1 MVRFS
6 GFARKNEPHSPF
18 ASEVCLHSE
27 SLRESYRL
35 SSYDIIKIYQTQ
47 SFMEGT
53 ISWRSPSNIAII
65 KYWGKHGL
73 QLPRNPNISF
83 TLDKAFTETT
93 LYYKTKSKRQK
104 KDEINFK
111 FLFEG
116 KPNEAFRLKQ
126 LKFLTTL
133 LPVFPFLTEY
143 DLTVSS
149 HNSFPHSAGIASSAS
164 SMSALA
170 ACLCDMDF
178 EVAGITLDESDQADL
193 LKKVSVVARL
203 GSGSACR
210 SVYPIMAA
218 WGVCP
223 DIKGS
228 SDEYAVGFGD
238 DIHPVFKT
246 YHDAI
251 LIASRSEKSVSSR
264 MGHGLMENNP
274 FAAPRYQQAN
284 ERMSAVV
291 AALRSGDVNV
301 FGQILEDEAMTLHAL
316 MMTSSPSFTLLKPN
330 TLRMIELLREW
341 REATKL
347 PAFFSLDAGPNLHLL
362 FPDTIKRQVKVFI
375 TNVLKPLCEDGMVI
389 FDKVGQG
396 AVRL

>member
-1 MVRFS
+1 
-6 GFARKNEPHSPF
+6 
-18 ASEVCLHSE
+18 
-27 SLRESYRL
+27 
-35 SSYDIIKIYQTQ
+35 
-47 SFMEGT
+47 MEGT

-65 KYWGKHGL
+65 KYWGKHGV

-83 TLDKAFTETT
+83 TLDKAFTETVLT
-93 LYYKTKSKRQK
+93 FQK
-104 KDEINFK
+104 KKGRKKSDEISLD

-126 LKFLTTL
+126 LKFLNSI
-133 LPVFPFLTEY
+133 LPAFPFLTQY
-143 DLTVSS
+143 DLAISS

-170 ACLCDMDF
+170 LCLCEMELIISDSKFQISNLTTANTEGSDF
-178 EVAGITLDESDQADL
+178 F
-193 LKKVSVVARL
+193 KKASIIARL

-210 SVYPIMAA
+210 SVFPTMAA

-223 DIKGS
+223 DIS
-228 SDEYAVGFGD
+228 NSHDEYAVGFESE
-238 DIHPVFKT
+238 IHDVFKT

-251 LIASRSEKSVSSR
+251 LIASRGEKSVSSR
-264 MGHGLMENNP
+264 MGHGLMDNNP
-274 FAAPRYQQAN
+274 YAAPRYQQAK
-284 ERMSAVV
+284 ERMTAVV
-291 AALRSGDVNV
+291 AALRTGDVYA

-316 MMTSSPSFTLLKPN
+316 MMTGSPNFTLLKPN
-330 TLRMIELLREW
+330 TLRMIEILKAW

-362 FPDTIKRQVKVFI
+362 YPDAIQHEVNLLI
-375 TNVLKPLCEDGMVI
+375 TNELQPFCEDGMVI

-396 AVRL
+396 ATRL

>member
-1 MVRFS
+1 
-6 GFARKNEPHSPF
+6 
-18 ASEVCLHSE
+18 
-27 SLRESYRL
+27 
-35 SSYDIIKIYQTQ
+35 
-47 SFMEGT
+47 MEGT

-65 KYWGKHGL
+65 KYWGKHGV

-93 LYYKTKSKRQK
+93 LRFQK
-104 KDEINFK
+104 KKGRKKSDDMSLV
-111 FLFEG
+111 FLFENA
-116 KPNEAFRLKQ
+116 PNEPFRLKQ
-126 LKFLTTL
+126 LTFLKSI
-133 LPVFPFLTEY
+133 LPAFPFLTQY
-143 DLTVSS
+143 DLAISS

-170 ACLCDMDF
+170 LCLCEMELVISDFKFDMSRF
-178 EVAGITLDESDQADL
+178 TPQNREGVAFF
-193 LKKVSVVARL
+193 KKASIIARL

-210 SVYPIMAA
+210 SVFPTMAA

-223 DIKGS
+223 EIEGS
-228 SDEYAVGFGD
+228 NDEYAVGFEGE
-238 DIHPVFKT
+238 IHPVFKT

-251 LIASRSEKSVSSR
+251 LIASRGEKSVSSR

-284 ERMSAVV
+284 ERMTAVV
-291 AALRSGDVNV
+291 AALRSGDVYA

-330 TLRMIELLREW
+330 TLRMIEILRAW
-341 REATKL
+341 REATNL

-362 FPDTIKRQVKVFI
+362 YPDAIQYEVNQLI
-375 TNVLKPLCEDGMVI
+375 ANELQPLCEDGTVI

-396 AVRL
+396 ATRL

>member
-1 MVRFS
+1 VLKKKVVFVLQ
-6 GFARKNEPHSPF
+6 N
-18 ASEVCLHSE
+18 
-27 SLRESYRL
+27 RL
-35 SSYDIIKIYQTQ
+35 
-47 SFMEGT
+47 FMEGT

-65 KYWGKHGL
+65 KYWGKHGV

-93 LYYKTKSKRQK
+93 LRFQK
-104 KDEINFK
+104 KKGRKKSDDISLD

-126 LKFLTTL
+126 LKFLKSIL
-133 LPVFPFLTEY
+133 HAFPFLTQY
-143 DLTVSS
+143 DLVISS

-170 ACLCDMDF
+170 LCLCEMELVISDSNLDISTFTPQNTEGVDF
-178 EVAGITLDESDQADL
+178 F
-193 LKKVSVVARL
+193 KKASIIARL

-210 SVYPIMAA
+210 SVFPTMAA

-223 DIKGS
+223 EIEGS
-228 SDEYAVGFGD
+228 NDEYAVGFED
-238 DIHPVFKT
+238 SVHPVFKT

-251 LIASRSEKSVSSR
+251 LIASRGEKSVSSR

-284 ERMSAVV
+284 ERMTAVV
-291 AALRSGDVNV
+291 AALRSGDVYA

-330 TLRMIELLREW
+330 TLRMIEILRAW

-362 FPDTIKRQVKVFI
+362 YPDAIQHEVNQLI
-375 TNVLKPLCEDGMVI
+375 TNELQPLCEDGTVI

-396 AVRL
+396 ATRL